1 VAADGRVLARYG
13 EDNGLGPGAGYVEE
27 MKLDADGGL
36 WVAHDGGVTRVEVR
50 APAALHGPLV
60 GMRSRQIFAL
70 TLHRGRLQVGT
81 SQGVFVRD
89 VGSGRFTPLTGA
101 PANVNALVSTAEG
114 LIACGARMVLLRDRG
129 SAETIDAAGQFFA
142 ALRLPR
148 DPDRIVSS
156 AGGALRVYRRA
167 GGTWQLEGAVRGAV
181 DRLGG
186 LVQDDLGWLWG
197 VREPRRVVRLDWRQ
211 GGRLDAEWETL
222 EARRR
227 ACAC

>member
-1 VAADGRVLARYG
+1 
-13 EDNGLGPGAGYVEE
+13 
-27 MKLDADGGL
+27 
-36 WVAHDGGVTRVEVR
+36 
-50 APAALHGPLV
+50 
-60 GMRSRQIFAL
+60 
-70 TLHRGRLQVGT
+70 
-81 SQGVFVRD
+81 
-89 VGSGRFTPLTGA
+89 
-101 PANVNALVSTAEG
+101 
-114 LIACGARMVLLRDRG
+114 MVLLRDRG